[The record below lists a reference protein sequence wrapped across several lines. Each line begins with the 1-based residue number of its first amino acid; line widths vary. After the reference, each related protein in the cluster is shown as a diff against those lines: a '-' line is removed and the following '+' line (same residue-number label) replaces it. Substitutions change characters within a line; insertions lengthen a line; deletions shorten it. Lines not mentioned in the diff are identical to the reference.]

1 MQQTVLRAFKY
12 ALDPTPAQNAALN
25 RHAGAARW
33 AFNYAL
39 AAKIAA
45 HEEWKRQVAE
55 LVASGVPEEQARK
68 QVKVKIPAKP
78 EIQKTLNQVKG
89 DSRKGIDGVCPW
101 WHEVN
106 THCFQSAFLDADT
119 AWRNWLDSLR
129 GKRAGRKVG
138 YPRFKHKGSRASFRL
153 HHDVKRPTIRLAGY
167 RRLRL
172 PTIGEVRIHGTG
184 KHLARLVERGDAVI
198 QSVTISREG
207 HRWYASI
214 LAKVT
219 MDIPDQ
225 PTRAQR
231 ERGTVGVDLGVKTLA
246 ALSKPLD
253 PANPASQLIPNSKPL
268 EAAQRRLLKAQR
280 ALSRKQKGS
289 RRWVKAKRRIARLH
303 HQIAVRRVAAIH
315 QVTKQL
321 ATRFAAVAI
330 EDLNIRGMTSS
341 ARGTIDNPGRNVRAK
356 AGLNRAILDAAPGE
370 FRRQLEYKTAWY
382 GSRLVVVD
390 RWLPSSK
397 TCSACGTVKEH
408 LRLSDRVFECETC
421 GARLDRDLNAA
432 RNIEAAATR
441 VYSLPSPL
449 MEGRR

>member
-12 ALDPTPAQNAALN
+12 ALDPTPAQAAALN
-25 RHAGAARW
+25 RHAHAARI

-45 HEEWKRQVAE
+45 HEEWKRQVAA
-55 LVASGVPEEQARK
+55 LVESGVPEKDAREQTNANVRF
-68 QVKVKIPAKP
+68 PAKP
-78 EIQKTLNQVKG
+78 DNQKAFNQVRG
-89 DSRKGIDGVCPW
+89 DSRKGIDGICPW
-101 WHEVN
+101 FHEVS
-106 THCFQSAFLDADT
+106 TYAFQSAFEDADA
-119 AWRNWLDSLR
+119 AWRNWLASQKGER
-129 GKRAGRKVG
+129 KGQKVG
-138 YPRFKHKGSRASFRL
+138 YPKLKRRYRRRESFRL
-153 HHDVKRPTIRLAGY
+153 YGTIRLASY
-167 RRLRL
+167 RRLYI
-172 PTIGEVRIHGTG
+172 PKIKEIRIHGTG

-289 RRWVKAKRRIARLH
+289 RRWVKAKRRIAKLH
-303 HQIAVRRVAAIH
+303 HQIAVRRAAAIH

-321 ATRFAAVAI
+321 ATRFATVAI

-341 ARGTIDNPGRNVRAK
+341 AKGTIDNPGRNVRAK

-441 VYSLPSPL
+441 VCSLPSPL